1 MVKFDHRSAFAAL
14 RDTPPEP
21 GAGSG
26 GRRAGPSHSMRPSHG
41 AQGGRASHSH
51 GESESE
57 SGPGPG
63 DSGLITVMVASGP
76 GSGASSDL
84 ILQSTL
90 VFQVDRHAC
99 GDSARET
106 LGHSGCRNRDCCREP
121 IRPLQILIRI
131 LQLRRTITSAA
142 TPCGRLTVTVRVT
155 VTAGFTECGARA
167 ADSERRPAGTCQWHG
182 HESACAESHPKYGPA
197 SEM

>member
-26 GRRAGPSHSMRPSHG
+26 GRRAGPSHSMRPSHC

-57 SGPGPG
+57 SRAAGPGPG

-76 GSGASSDL
+76 GSGASSDI

-90 VFQVDRHAC
+90 VFQVDRHAG
-99 GDSARET
+99 GDSARRRET
-106 LGHSGCRNRDCCREP
+106 HCRNCCREA

-131 LQLRRTITSAA
+131 LQLRRTITAAA

>member
-26 GRRAGPSHSMRPSHG
+26 GRRAGPSHSMRPSHC

-57 SGPGPG
+57 SRAAGPGPG

-76 GSGASSDL
+76 GLGASSDI

-90 VFQVDRHAC
+90 AFQVDRHAC

-106 LGHSGCRNRDCCREP
+106 L
-121 IRPLQILIRI
+121 
-131 LQLRRTITSAA
+131 
-142 TPCGRLTVTVRVT
+142 
-155 VTAGFTECGARA
+155 
-167 ADSERRPAGTCQWHG
+167 
-182 HESACAESHPKYGPA
+182 
-197 SEM
+197 